1 MAIGL
6 LLAVTD
12 LGSAPAAE
20 FDGWFDTEQ
29 APRFA
34 ALPGFLAVR
43 RWAGLDKPNLAIVTL
58 ELKDHAAL
66 ESAAYR
72 AAGDMQASA
81 GGRQFF
87 ADRGP
92 ILRFEGRQITA
103 GEEAA
108 PMQAQGLLV
117 VASNADPDFQAEYGD
132 WYDQE
137 HLPAL
142 RAVPGT
148 LATRRYRAVRSSH
161 QFLSLYHMQT
171 PEVQASAAW
180 KKATDTP
187 WSAKVRPQVRDRLRF
202 VCRLGAAR

>member
-1 MAIGL
+1 
-6 LLAVTD
+6 
-12 LGSAPAAE
+12 
-20 FDGWFDTEQ
+20 
-29 APRFA
+29 
-34 ALPGFLAVR
+34 
-43 RWAGLDKPNLAIVTL
+43 
-58 ELKDHAAL
+58 
-66 ESAAYR
+66 
-72 AAGDMQASA
+72 
-81 GGRQFF
+81 
-87 ADRGP
+87 
-92 ILRFEGRQITA
+92 
-103 GEEAA
+103 
-108 PMQAQGLLV
+108 MQAQGLLV
-117 VASNADPDFQAEYGD
+117 VASNADPGFQPEYGD

-148 LATRRYRAVRSSH
+148 LSTRRYRAVRSSR